1 MDNSF
6 KSGGMITDGNT
17 MVVDSLNNETID
29 IYFTKNDTLVE
40 NTPHYE
46 IEYRKY
52 PYTIVLT
59 FDGVRGIYDTN
70 IQEKV
75 INLPWVKDVY
85 NIMTLDDSR
94 RKLAIEL
101 NEDVDFKI
109 SEYEDPGMIQIS
121 YSGLKEIENKK
132 GYFIRTNEFNYG
144 EQLAQIEESLYYYSG
159 VEVQKLSNGVFILQF
174 GPFETKEEAE
184 LQLEKLSE
192 NTDLNVDFY
201 LEARNIGEGPEE
213 N

>member
-1 MDNSF
+1 
-6 KSGGMITDGNT
+6 
-17 MVVDSLNNETID
+17 
-29 IYFTKNDTLVE
+29 
-40 NTPHYE
+40 
-46 IEYRKY
+46 
-52 PYTIVLT
+52 
-59 FDGVRGIYDTN
+59 
-70 IQEKV
+70 
-75 INLPWVKDVY
+75 
-85 NIMTLDDSR
+85 
-94 RKLAIEL
+94 
-101 NEDVDFKI
+101 
-109 SEYEDPGMIQIS
+109 MIQIS

-144 EQLAQIEESLYYYSG
+144 EQLAQIEESLYSYNG
-159 VEVQKLSNGVFILQF
+159 VEVQKLSNGMFILQF

>member
-144 EQLAQIEESLYYYSG
+144 EQLAQIEESLYSYNG
-159 VEVQKLSNGVFILQF
+159 VEVQKLSNGMFILQF